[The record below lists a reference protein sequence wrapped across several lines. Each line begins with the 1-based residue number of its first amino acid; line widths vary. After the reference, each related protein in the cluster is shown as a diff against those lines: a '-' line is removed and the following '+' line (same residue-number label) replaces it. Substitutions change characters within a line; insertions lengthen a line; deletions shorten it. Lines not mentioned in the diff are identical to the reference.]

1 MTRPLR
7 WLAENGST
15 LLMAF
20 VLAVTVWVAAVNA
33 ADPIADRAFPSSI
46 TIAYEGLGSGLLVV
60 GTPPAQG
67 RVSVRAPGSV
77 WNQLTPERIHL
88 RVQLRGLSAG
98 TREIT
103 VAGSVDLS
111 PARLTS
117 IEPARVTL
125 TIEPAAS
132 KEVQARVASIGE
144 PALGYRAG
152 EAAITPSQAT
162 VSGPASL
169 VAQVKET
176 VASADLTNRREDLA
190 AQVNLLPVDSNGQA
204 VPGVS
209 VNPGTARVVIPV
221 NELVGYRLVAVIPI
235 IQGQVDAGYQ
245 VTNIALTPTLVT
257 VFSPD
262 PQAVETLPGYV
273 ETLPISLAGAHDTLE
288 QRVMLALPKGI
299 FLAGNQNVLVQV
311 SISPIEISTTITRR
325 PELQGLR
332 AGLYAQAS
340 PNSISVILKGPL
352 PVLEQLKA
360 DDVRVILDLTG
371 LGPGPHQLGPVV
383 LILPAGVVTQSVLP
397 DTIEV
402 IITTSP
408 PPEPTPSPTP

>member
-7 WLAENGST
+7 WLVENGST

-20 VLAVTVWVAAVNA
+20 VLAITVWVAAVNA
-33 ADPIADRAFPSSI
+33 ADPIAERAFSSAI
-46 TIAYEGLGSGLLVV
+46 PIAYEGLSNGLLMV
-60 GTPPAQG
+60 GTPPTQG
-67 RVSVRAPGSV
+67 LVSVRAPASV

-88 RVQLRGLSAG
+88 RVDLRDQAAG
-98 TREIT
+98 RHDVS

-117 IEPARVTL
+117 IDPAHITL

-132 KEVQARVASIGE
+132 KDVTARVVAVGE

-152 EAAITPSQAT
+152 EAAITPAHAN

-176 VASADLTNRREDLA
+176 IATADMTNRRGDLA
-190 AQVNLLPVDSNGQA
+190 AQLNLAAVDSSGQI
-204 VPGVS
+204 VPGVTI
-209 VNPGTARVVIPV
+209 NPETAGVMIPV

-262 PQAVETLPGYV
+262 PQAVEALPGYV

-288 QRVMLALPKGI
+288 ERVSLALPKGI
-299 FLAGNQNVLVQV
+299 FLAGTQNVLVQV
-311 SISPIEISTTITRR
+311 SISPIEISTTIARR

-332 AGLYAQAS
+332 PGLYAEAS

-371 LGPGPHQLGPVV
+371 LGPGAHQLAPVV
-383 LILPAGVVTQSVLP
+383 LILPAGVVSQSVLP

-402 IITTSP
+402 IITTTP
-408 PPEPTPSPTP
+408 PPQPTPTP